1 MNRPRL
7 ALAHLTVL
15 EVAPPA
21 FFALAAQAG
30 FDDVGIRILPAVPGA
45 VHYPLADAATVIAWR
60 RALADAGVGVHDVE
74 FVPLTPELDL
84 DGLRRPLALAAELG
98 ARRLSVSGDD
108 ADRDRLVER
117 YGRLCDIAAGHGL
130 GVDLEFMRFRTVG
143 TLPHALDIVQRADRP
158 NGRLL
163 IDVLHLF
170 RSGGTAQMLA
180 DVPARWIGSV
190 QLCDAPRQ
198 DPGDAGAVD
207 EAREGRLFPGE
218 GELPLREVLAA
229 LPTGL
234 PLSLEVPTG
243 RSHPQLTPAQRA
255 AAAGVATRAL
265 LTAMQPSVQS
275 ERLARQ
281 RDEGGT
287 FRA

>member
-1 MNRPRL
+1 MPRL

-15 EVAPPA
+15 EVPPPA
-21 FFALAAQAG
+21 LFRLAAQAG
-30 FDDVGIRILPAVPGA
+30 FDDVGIRILPAAPGG
-45 VHYPLADAATVIAWR
+45 VHYPLTDQATVVAWR
-60 RALADAGVGVHDVE
+60 RALAEAGVGVHDVE

-84 DGLRRPLALAAELG
+84 DDLRRPLALAAELG

-117 YGRLCDIAAGHGL
+117 YGRLCDIAAEHGL
-130 GVDLEFMRFRTVG
+130 GVDLEFMRFRIVG
-143 TLPHALDIVQRADRP
+143 TLPQALDIVQRADRA

-163 IDVLHLF
+163 IDVLHLY

-198 DPGDAGAVD
+198 DPGDAHIVE

-229 LPTGL
+229 LPAGVAM
-234 PLSLEVPTG
+234 SVEVPTG
-243 RSHPQLTPAQRA
+243 RSHPDLTTVQRA
-255 AAAGVATRAL
+255 EGALVGTRSL
-265 LTAMQPSVQS
+265 LVECGPG
-275 ERLARQ
+275 R
-281 RDEGGT
+281 
-287 FRA
+287 